1 MSAEERS
8 VIDVLLNKKCVYLG
22 VTLFSALIL
31 GGVTTSQTAKAAT
44 TSDTTTSSTT
54 ATSSSSPSATS
65 PVTSSTSSSTGNNST
80 TTAST
85 STMTSSSSTT
95 GTATTP
101 TTSTTTTSP
110 TTTTTTNGTTAPST
124 TTSGISTTSPTTTTT
139 SSSTAPTT
147 STSTTSPSTSSA
159 STTTTAPTTSTIT
172 TSTITIPS
180 SSSTT
185 GSTTTGTTTPTTN
198 PTSTTTTTGTGTT
211 GTSTTTT
218 TPATGTDPYAIPS
231 NVTDSTVVNFADPLL
246 GAAVKSA
253 LNIPTS
259 DPITVGDIKGYVNPT
274 LGIMMTG
281 YEMDHPANGSGPTPG
296 ASMTDQQDTPVESLD
311 GMQYL
316 QLLPTKTSVIFQ
328 AKLASDANAN
338 TDLRPLD
345 GINFSELTL
354 DGNFSDPDAK
364 EIDVSQIAGLDLAN
378 ATLFELSG
386 GSTTSPTGGLNNQEL
401 AQVAPTIV
409 KFANNG
415 QSYHTIELGYSS
427 ISDFTPLQGVESGQ
441 SVSVIAVSNTINDS
455 TPIYAV
461 TGQPITFT
469 APKVLDL
476 DGKDIANSYHYSSSV
491 PTTDLKDD
499 NLTNNGNDSYT
510 LTDADPNAKELDY
523 GQIGFADYTPDSL
536 TYETKGTTLFET
548 VTMEDQPLIWQAHPT
563 VTIDYMDPAGQPVLN
578 ADGTPMTK
586 TIEGNLIGD
595 PYDLT
600 NDSQITGY
608 TLTSPTSLL
617 KGNYTQNPQT
627 IDLTYQAAS
636 SQTYASGTSSSSTTS
651 STTQPTTSTTT
662 TTPTSPDRV
671 SIQVKDLSA
680 DSPTDEQLIDMG
692 VHATTHING
701 QLFYL
706 VGNNQWVLASDYNNV
721 ASPTSGV
728 VRTFDSSTDLVN
740 SYGQPVSEKL
750 MPNTEWKYSKIVT
763 INGAQYYQV
772 ATDEFLPVQSGVEFV
787 STKATVKTQTRATLY
802 DSQGKSLGR
811 GLSSGSSWYT
821 DGYAMINGVKMYRVA
836 TDEWVPASDVI

>member
-54 ATSSSSPSATS
+54 ATSSSSPSVTS
-65 PVTSSTSSSTGNNST
+65 PVTTPTSSTTGSTST
-80 TTAST
+80 TSPTTST

-101 TTSTTTTSP
+101 TTSTSTISPATTA
-110 TTTTTTNGTTAPST
+110 TTNGTTAPST
-124 TTSGISTTSPTTTTT
+124 TTSGTSTTSPTPTTTG
-139 SSSTAPTT
+139 SSTAPTT
-147 STSTTSPSTSSA
+147 SASTTSTSSTS
-159 STTTTAPTTSTIT
+159 TTAPTTSTTT

-180 SSSTT
+180 TGSSTSSAS
-185 GSTTTGTTTPTTN
+185 GSTVTGTTT

-211 GTSTTTT
+211 GTSTTPTT
-218 TPATGTDPYAIPS
+218 STTGTNPYAIPS

-274 LGIMMTG
+274 LGIMMTS
-281 YEMDHPANGSGPTPG
+281 YEMDHPADGSGPTPG

-364 EIDVSQIAGLDLAN
+364 EIDVSQVAGLDLAN

-386 GSTTSPTGGLNNQEL
+386 GSTTSPTDGLNNQEL

-563 VTIDYMDPAGQPVLN
+563 VTIDYMDPAGQPILN

-600 NDSQITGY
+600 SDSQVTGY
-608 TLTSPTSLL
+608 TLTSPASLL

-627 IDLTYQAAS
+627 IDLSYQAAS
-636 SQTYASGTSSSSTTS
+636 SQPYASGNSQTDQGSSTTP
-651 STTQPTTSTTT
+651 STSTQPTTSTT
-662 TTPTSPDRV
+662 TSPDRV

-680 DSPTDEQLIDMG
+680 DSPTDDQLIDMG
-692 VHATTHING
+692 VRATTHING

-706 VGNNQWVLASDYNNV
+706 VGYGQWVLASDYNNV

-728 VRTFDSSTDLVN
+728 IRTFDSSTDLVN

-772 ATDEFLPVQSGVEFV
+772 ATDEFLPVQNGVKFV
-787 STKATVKTQTRATLY
+787 STKGTVKTQTRATLY
-802 DSQGKSLGR
+802 DSQGKSLGQT
-811 GLSSGSSWYT
+811 LSSGSNWYT
-821 DGYAMINGVKMYRVA
+821 DGYATINGEKMYRVA
-836 TDEWVPASDVI
+836 TDEWIPASDVI